1 MSAFGKV
8 EKWAD
13 HHHPG
18 WIDPLRII
26 LGLFLIVKGV
36 MLVGNSDL
44 IVASVLNTKLQFIA
58 FSAAMYS
65 IGFLLVGGLLI
76 MSGLLTRIIALFEL
90 PVLIAGIFFIHLPR
104 VFAPVNYE
112 LSYSII
118 TLLLLIF
125 FLFFGSGPLSAEK
138 LLEKTEGRFELGLR
152 NLS

>member
-1 MSAFGKV
+1 MSAIGKV
-8 EKWAD
+8 ENWAD

-18 WIDPLRII
+18 WIDPLWII
-26 LGLFLIVKGV
+26 LGLFFIVKGI

-44 IVASVLNTKLQFIA
+44 LVASALNTKLQFIA
-58 FSAAMYS
+58 FFAAMYS

-90 PVLIAGIFFIHLPR
+90 PILILEVFFIHLPT

-125 FLFFGSGPLSAEK
+125 FLFFGSGPISAER
-138 LLEKTEGRFELGLR
+138 LLEKTEGKFE
-152 NLS
+152 

>member
-1 MSAFGKV
+1 MNAIGRV
-8 EKWAD
+8 ENWAD
-13 HHHPG
+13 HHHSG

-44 IVASVLNTKLQFIA
+44 IVASILNTKLQFIA
-58 FSAAMYS
+58 FFAAMYS

-76 MSGLLTRIIALFEL
+76 LSGLLTRIIALFEL
-90 PVLIAGIFFIHLPR
+90 PVLILEIFIHLPT

-118 TLLLLIF
+118 TLFLLIF
-125 FLFFGSGPLSAEK
+125 FLVFGSGPLSAER
-138 LLEKTEGRFELGLR
+138 LLEKTKGRFE
-152 NLS
+152 

>member
-1 MSAFGKV
+1 MNSIGSV
-8 EKWAD
+8 ENWAD

-44 IVASVLNTKLQFIA
+44 IVASILNTKLQFIA
-58 FSAAMYS
+58 FFVAMYS

-76 MSGLLTRIIALFEL
+76 MSGLLTRIIALL
-90 PVLIAGIFFIHLPR
+90 GMPILILEIFFIHLPR

-112 LSYSII
+112 LSYSLV
-118 TLLLLIF
+118 TFFLLIF
-125 FLFFGSGPLSAEK
+125 FLFYGSGPLSAER
-138 LLEKTEGRFELGLR
+138 LLEQMKSKFE
-152 NLS
+152 